1 MVREGLPP
9 VALPIAVTGVTRA
22 PISAFP
28 ESEWAPAHSNGCGA
42 RFRCTKRSD
51 YSGLIAALR
60 AWPSHAR
67 RRGYFQNFS
76 RASRSALRSR
86 PRDGDPKLVGIKQ
99 SVQVESWL
107 LQTTVVRCS
116 SEISTNPVNMHAIV
130 AVVKLQSPPAGGL
143 SAPGRRWSALAAY
156 QKGDHPRG
164 PAGGRCPESQRLHD
178 APWRNLYKSKV
189 SAEIEDISYFETIRW

>member
-1 MVREGLPP
+1 MRPSL
-9 VALPIAVTGVTRA
+9 ALRIGVSGVSLA

-28 ESEWAPAHSNGCGA
+28 VESKWAPAHSSGCGA

-51 YSGLIAALR
+51 DSGSIAALR

-107 LQTTVVRCS
+107 LQTTVVSCS
-116 SEISTNPVNMHAIV
+116 SEISTNSTIMHVVV
-130 AVVKLQSPPAGGL
+130 AVVKLQSPPGGGL
-143 SAPGRRWSALAAY
+143 RADR
-156 QKGDHPRG
+156 
-164 PAGGRCPESQRLHD
+164 RLHD
-178 APWRNLYKSKV
+178 GIPPAIPWGNLYKSKGC
-189 SAEIEDISYFETIRW
+189 AEIEDISYFETMQTVLIS

>member
-1 MVREGLPP
+1 MVREGPP
-9 VALPIAVTGVTRA
+9 PLVLRIAVTGVSLA

-28 ESEWAPAHSNGCGA
+28 VESEWAPAHSSGCGA

-67 RRGYFQNFS
+67 RRGYLQNFS

-116 SEISTNPVNMHAIV
+116 SEISTNSKNMHAVV
-130 AVVKLQSPPAGGL
+130 AVVKLQSPPGGGL
-143 SAPGRRWSALAAY
+143 GAPR
-156 QKGDHPRG
+156 
-164 PAGGRCPESQRLHD
+164 RLHD
-178 APWRNLYKSKV
+178 GIPHASPWRNLYKSKV
-189 SAEIEDISYFETIRW
+189 CAEIEDISYFET

>member
-1 MVREGLPP
+1 MVREGLPMRRLRSCRGSRSLVSLCADQPCADQRLP
-9 VALPIAVTGVTRA
+9 V
-22 PISAFP
+22 
-28 ESEWAPAHSNGCGA
+28 ESEWAPAHSSGCGA
-42 RFRCTKRSD
+42 RFRYTKRSD

-116 SEISTNPVNMHAIV
+116 SEISTNSRNMHAVV
-130 AVVKLQSPPAGGL
+130 AVVKLQIAAG
-143 SAPGRRWSALAAY
+143 RWA
-156 QKGDHPRG
+156 
-164 PAGGRCPESQRLHD
+164 RCARRLHD
-178 APWRNLYKSKV
+178 GIPHASLWRNLYKSKGC
-189 SAEIEDISYFETIRW
+189 AEIEDIS

>member
-1 MVREGLPP
+1 MVRGGLPIRRLRSRCGSRSP
-9 VALPIAVTGVTRA
+9 VSLLRRSA
-22 PISAFP
+22 PFP
-28 ESEWAPAHSNGCGA
+28 VESEWAPAHSSGCGA
-42 RFRCTKRSD
+42 RFRYTKRSD

-67 RRGYFQNFS
+67 RRGYFQSFS

-116 SEISTNPVNMHAIV
+116 SEISTNARNMHAVV
-130 AVVKLQSPPAGGL
+130 AVVKLQSPPGGGL
-143 SAPGRRWSALAAY
+143 GAPGASPTEYHTQAHGETCTNRNYARKLRIFLTSRRC
-156 QKGDHPRG
+156 R
-164 PAGGRCPESQRLHD
+164 R
-178 APWRNLYKSKV
+178 
-189 SAEIEDISYFETIRW
+189 

>member
-1 MVREGLPP
+1 MRPSL
-9 VALPIAVTGVTRA
+9 ALRIGVSGVSLA

-28 ESEWAPAHSNGCGA
+28 VESKWAPAHSSGCGA

-51 YSGLIAALR
+51 DSGLIAAPR

-107 LQTTVVRCS
+107 LQTTVVCCS
-116 SEISTNPVNMHAIV
+116 SEISTNPRNMHAVV
-130 AVVKLQSPPAGGL
+130 AVVKLQSPPAPPAGRL
-143 SAPGRRWSALAAY
+143 SAPGASTTEYHTQAH
-156 QKGDHPRG
+156 GET
-164 PAGGRCPESQRLHD
+164 CTN
-178 APWRNLYKSKV
+178 RNYARKLRIFLTS
-189 SAEIEDISYFETIRW
+189 